1 MKSKPSRNMRAL
13 QRELHKVKREL
24 SQSSQSLKN
33 THKKA
38 ARAAALFKQKQLATE
53 NENKIVRNSF
63 TNFTLAFNKQRK
75 ELRLLQR
82 GLRQIVES
90 QQRNPRVSSK
100 TRKIS
105 I

>member
-1 MKSKPSRNMRAL
+1 MRAL